1 MKRMNSVTMV
11 LAAILI
17 GAVTG
22 LNARADHR
30 RYSENE
36 IYDLA
41 QRNGYQYGVREGR
54 YDVRS
59 GHRFDPKKNRAYKDG
74 RYGYRD
80 DYRHDGTYR
89 DGFRNGFL
97 TGYEDGYNGNRARRR
112 DDDDDYRRGRRDDDD
127 YDYRRSRRD
136 DDDYDYRRSR
146 RDDRDD
152 DDRYGRNDRNNRNN
166 RNNGW
171 WDILTGA
178 GGIYDDARNQ
188 RRRP

>member
-1 MKRMNSVTMV
+1 MKQMKWMTMAMTAV
-11 LAAILI
+11 MVAAIASLS
-17 GAVTG
+17 V
-22 LNARADHR
+22 LADHR

-54 YDVRS
+54 YDARG

-74 RYGYRD
+74 KYGYRD

-97 TGYEDGYNGNRARRR
+97 AGYEDGYNGNGSRRR
-112 DDDDDYRRGRRDDDD
+112 DDDYDRRDRRDRRNDDDYDYRRGRRDRDDDD
-127 YDYRRSRRD
+127 YDYRRGRGN
-136 DDDYDYRRSR
+136 
-146 RDDRDD
+146 
-152 DDRYGRNDRNNRNN
+152 GRNGRP
-166 RNNGW
+166 W
-171 WDILTGA
+171 WDILTGQD
-178 GGIYDDARNQ
+178 GIFDDRGN